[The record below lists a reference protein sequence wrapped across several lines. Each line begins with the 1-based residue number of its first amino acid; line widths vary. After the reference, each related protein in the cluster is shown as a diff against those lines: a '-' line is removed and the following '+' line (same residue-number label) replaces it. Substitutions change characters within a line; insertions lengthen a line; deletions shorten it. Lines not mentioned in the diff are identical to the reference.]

1 MVATVGS
8 IRVAF
13 DADLRNYEASLKR
26 GERATDK
33 ATNRMGRGVLGLQRS
48 FSGLGKGIFS
58 GLAVGALA
66 SLGPILSMTAALGK
80 ARSAVSDFDKI
91 AKDAKATGL
100 DSDFYQ
106 EMAYGAD
113 LAGVGIDELNASMI
127 AFVRNSG
134 LAAVGQGELAGKLK
148 ELNPELL
155 KQLQSAKTQEERFRL
170 VADAVKA
177 ATSETEKAAIA
188 SAAFGRNGAKMVELL
203 KGGADGF
210 DKMASEAR
218 RLGVVIDKDLLARA
232 EEMNDELS
240 TASRIMDAEFSR
252 AMINLAPILIATAR
266 LAGDLAGGIRSIVD
280 AMKSLEG
287 KSKAGLLESL
297 AAKEANLRKAESSSV
312 AGFILKGADGDGLN
326 RLKGEIDTIKAEL
339 ENRAIEELRT
349 GLTRQATEMQR
360 VPTIDPDTGGGS
372 SKSRDK
378 AAESAL
384 REAAAVKDLI
394 AELEFERDV
403 MSLSETDRRAAEAL
417 RHAGAAA
424 TDEQRQMIVGL
435 VGAIDQQRKAQDG
448 LNEATEFFGDLASD
462 AFSDLVPAIET
473 GNDAL
478 DRFLNTLIEAIAQAA
493 LLGKGPLSGLFG
505 GGGGGGLFSALGG
518 MIGEGQAFPGQ
529 SGGGAKRIDHLSD
542 DVIPDMQDLGSS
554 IVAGHSN
561 KLEVTADTI
570 ARRVALD
577 DRVHVLPIAHSSH
590 EAERVR
596 PESVAA

>member
-26 GERATDK
+26 GERVTDQATG
-33 ATNRMGRGVLGLQRS
+33 RMGRSVIGLQRS
-48 FSGLGKGIFS
+48 FSGFGKGLFS
-58 GLAVGALA
+58 GVAVGALA
-66 SLGPILSMTAALGK
+66 SLAPILSMTAALGK

-91 AKDAKATGL
+91 AKSAKATGL

-106 EMAYGAD
+106 QLSYGAD

-170 VADAVKA
+170 VANAVQA

-188 SAAFGRNGAKMVELL
+188 SAAFGRNGARMVELL

-210 DKMASEAR
+210 DKMAIEAR
-218 RLGVVIDKDLLARA
+218 RLGLVIDRDLLAKA
-232 EEMNDELS
+232 EQMNDELS
-240 TASRIMDAEFSR
+240 TASKVMDAEFSR
-252 AMINLAPILIATAR
+252 AMINLAPLLISTAR
-266 LAGDLAGGIRSIVD
+266 LAGDVAGGIRSIVD

-287 KSKAGLLESL
+287 KSKQGLLETL
-297 AAKEANLRKAESSSV
+297 AEKQANLKKAETSSV
-312 AGFILKGADGDGLN
+312 AGFILKGADGEGLN
-326 RLKGEIDTIKAEL
+326 RLRAEIDTIKAEL
-339 ENRAIEELRT
+339 KNRAIDELRT
-349 GLTRQATEMQR
+349 GLTRQAAELQR

-372 SKSRDK
+372 SKSRDR

-384 REAAAVKDLI
+384 REAQAVKDLI
-394 AELEFERDV
+394 AELEFERDT

-435 VGAIDQQRKAQDG
+435 VGAIDQQRKAQDQ
-448 LNEATEFFGDLASD
+448 LNETTEFFADLVGD
-462 AFSDLVPAIET
+462 AFTDMIPAIET
-473 GNDAL
+473 GNQAL
-478 DRFLNTLIEAIAQAA
+478 DKFLNTLIEAIAQAA
-493 LLGKGPLSGLFG
+493 ILGKGPLSGLFG
-505 GGGGGGLFSALGG
+505 GGGDLFGTLGTLNLKG
-518 MIGEGQAFPGQ
+518 
-529 SGGGAKRIDHLSD
+529 
-542 DVIPDMQDLGSS
+542 
-554 IVAGHSN
+554 N
-561 KLEVTADTI
+561 
-570 ARRVALD
+570 
-577 DRVHVLPIAHSSH
+577 
-590 EAERVR
+590 
-596 PESVAA
+596 